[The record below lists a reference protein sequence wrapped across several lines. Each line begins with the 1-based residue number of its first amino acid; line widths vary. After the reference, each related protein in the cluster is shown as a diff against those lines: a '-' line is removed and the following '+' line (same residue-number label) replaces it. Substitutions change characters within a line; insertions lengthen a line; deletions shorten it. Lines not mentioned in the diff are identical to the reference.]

1 MPPRVS
7 QALNVF
13 YFLLLMTEIAL
24 REKAKAYLQLC
35 YRELNK
41 EDLFE
46 KRWLK
51 VQSLIDEKGI
61 YELLDFELDYGTKVA
76 WRNSNKCIGRLF
88 WRSME
93 VLDKRAIDSI
103 DAIFDVL
110 FEHIDFATNGGNIRS
125 TITVFNA
132 HKGIRIWNP
141 QLLGFAGYRQEDGSV
156 IGDPK
161 HVEFTKECIKLGW
174 EPKMGPFDIL
184 PLLVQI
190 EGEKLQWREIPKEI
204 ITLVPIEHPSIKAIN
219 DLKLKW
225 YSTPIIS
232 NMTLEVGGI
241 EFMAAPFNGWYMGTE
256 IGARNLADEDRY
268 NLLPLVAEKMG
279 LNLQDKNSLW
289 KDRAL
294 IELNQAVLYSF
305 RKAGVKIID
314 HHSASKQF
322 MQFMRQ
328 EEKEGRDVT
337 ANWSWIVP
345 PVSGS
350 TMEVFHT
357 EMHDIIKSPNYFY
370 QEDAWV

>member
-1 MPPRVS
+1 
-7 QALNVF
+7 
-13 YFLLLMTEIAL
+13 MTEIVL
-24 REKAKAYLQLC
+24 REKAKEYLQLC

-46 KRWLK
+46 ERWLK
-51 VQSLIDEKGI
+51 VLSSIEEKGT

-93 VLDKRAIDSI
+93 VLDKRNLDSI

-110 FEHIDFATNGGNIRS
+110 FEHIDYATNGGNIRS

-161 HVEFTKECIKLGW
+161 YVEFTEECIKLGW
-174 EPKMGPFDIL
+174 KPKMGSFDIL

-190 EGEKLQWREIPKEI
+190 EGGKVQWREIPKDI
-204 ITLVPIEHPSIKAIN
+204 ITLVPIEHPSIQAIN
-219 DLKLKW
+219 DLKLQW

-256 IGARNLADEDRY
+256 IGARNLADENRY
-268 NLLPLVAEKMG
+268 NLLPLIAEKMA
-279 LNLQDKNSLW
+279 LDIHDKTSLW

-328 EEKEGRDVT
+328 EEKEGRDIT

-357 EMHDIIKSPNYFY
+357 EMQDVIKSPNYFY
-370 QEDAWV
+370 QKDAWI

>member
-1 MPPRVS
+1 
-7 QALNVF
+7 
-13 YFLLLMTEIAL
+13 MTEIAL
-24 REKAKAYLQLC
+24 REKAKAYLELC
-35 YRELNK
+35 YQELNK

-46 KRWLK
+46 ERWLM
-51 VQSLIDEKGI
+51 VLSSIEEKGT

-93 VLDKRAIDSI
+93 VLDKRSLYSI

-110 FEHIDFATNGGNIRS
+110 FEHIEFATNGGNIRS

-141 QLLGFAGYRQEDGSV
+141 QLLGFAGYEQEDGSV

-161 HVEFTKECIKLGW
+161 HVEFTNECIRMGW
-174 EPKMGPFDIL
+174 EPKMGQFDIL

-190 EGEKLQWREIPKEI
+190 EGEKIQWREIPKEI
-204 ITLVPIEHPSIKAIN
+204 ITLVSIEHPSIQAIN
-219 DLKLKW
+219 DLKLQW

-232 NMTLEVGGI
+232 NMTLEIGGI

-268 NLLPLVAEKMG
+268 NLLPVVADKMG
-279 LNLQDKNSLW
+279 LDLHDKNSLW

-350 TMEVFHT
+350 TMDVFHT
-357 EMHDIIKSPNYFY
+357 EMNDIIKSPNYFY

>member
-1 MPPRVS
+1 MS
-7 QALNVF
+7 EQTF
-13 YFLLLMTEIAL
+13 I
-24 REKAKAYLQLC
+24 EKAKAYLELC

-41 EDLFE
+41 EDLLEQRLADVFDA
-46 KRWLK
+46 
-51 VQSLIDEKGI
+51 IANTGT

-88 WRSME
+88 WRTME
-93 VLDKRAIDSI
+93 VLDKRELNTTDEVF
-103 DAIFDVL
+103 DAL

-132 HKGIRIWNP
+132 HKEIRIWNP
-141 QLLGFAGYRQEDGSV
+141 QLLGFAGYLQEDGSV

-161 HVEFTKECIKLGW
+161 NIEFTKECIKLGW
-174 EPKMGPFDIL
+174 EPQMGAFDIL
-184 PLLVQI
+184 PLVVKI
-190 EGEKLQWREIPKEI
+190 GDEEPVFKEIPEDI
-204 ITLVPIEHPSIKAIN
+204 VCLISIEHPSIESFK
-219 DLKLKW
+219 DLNLQW

-241 EFMAAPFNGWYMGTE
+241 EFFAAPFNGWYMGTE

-268 NLLPLVAEKMG
+268 DLLPTVAKLMG
-279 LNLQDKNSLW
+279 LDIRDKNSLW

-294 IELNQAVLYSF
+294 TELNQAVLYSF

-328 EEKEGRDVT
+328 EAKEGRDVT
-337 ANWSWIVP
+337 ADWAWIVP
-345 PVSGS
+345 PTAGS
-350 TMEVFHT
+350 TMKVFHT
-357 EMHDIIKSPNYFY
+357 EMKDIVLSPNYFY
-370 QEDAWV
+370 QENPWD

>member
-1 MPPRVS
+1 MK
-7 QALNVF
+7 
-13 YFLLLMTEIAL
+13 EIAL
-24 REKAKAYLQLC
+24 REKAKGYLELC
-35 YRELNK
+35 YQELNK

-46 KRWLK
+46 ERWLK
-51 VQSLIDEKGI
+51 VLTSIEEKGT

-93 VLDKRAIDSI
+93 VLDKRYLDSI

-141 QLLGFAGYRQEDGSV
+141 QLLGFAGYEQEDGSV

-161 HVEFTKECIKLGW
+161 HVEFTNECIKMGW
-174 EPKMGPFDIL
+174 EPKMGQFDIL
-184 PLLVQI
+184 PLIVQI
-190 EGEKLQWREIPKEI
+190 EGEKIQWREIPKEI
-204 ITLVPIEHPSIKAIN
+204 ITLVSIEHPSIQAIN
-219 DLKLKW
+219 DLKLQW

-268 NLLPLVAEKMG
+268 NLLPLVADKMG
-279 LNLQDKNSLW
+279 LDLHDKNSLW

-357 EMHDIIKSPNYFY
+357 EMNDIIKSPNYFY
-370 QEDAWV
+370 QDDAWS

>member
-1 MPPRVS
+1 
-7 QALNVF
+7 
-13 YFLLLMTEIAL
+13 MTGRSL
-24 REKAKAYLQLC
+24 REKAKAYLELC

-46 KRWLK
+46 ERWRD
-51 VQSLIDEKGI
+51 VENSIREQGT

-93 VLDKRAIDSI
+93 VLDKRFVDST
-103 DAIFDVL
+103 DAIFEAL

-141 QLLGFAGYRQEDGSV
+141 QLLGFAGYEQKDGSV

-161 HVEFTKECIKLGW
+161 QVKFTKECIKLGW
-174 EPKMGPFDIL
+174 EPKMGPFDVL

-190 EGEKLQWREIPKEI
+190 EGKTPEWREIPKDL

-219 DLKLKW
+219 DLKLQW

-268 NLLPLVAEKMG
+268 NLLPVVAKKMG
-279 LNLQDKNSLW
+279 LDVRDKNLLW

-294 IELNQAVLYSF
+294 VELNQAVLYSF

-328 EEKEGRDVT
+328 EAKEGREVT
-337 ANWSWIVP
+337 ADWSWIVP
-345 PVSGS
+345 PTSGS
-350 TMEVFHT
+350 TTKVFHT
-357 EMHDIIKSPNYFY
+357 EMQDIINSPNYFY
-370 QEDAWV
+370 QENPWD

>member
-1 MPPRVS
+1 
-7 QALNVF
+7 
-13 YFLLLMTEIAL
+13 
-24 REKAKAYLQLC
+24 
-35 YRELNK
+35 
-41 EDLFE
+41 
-46 KRWLK
+46 
-51 VQSLIDEKGI
+51 
-61 YELLDFELDYGTKVA
+61 
-76 WRNSNKCIGRLF
+76 
-88 WRSME
+88 ME
-93 VLDKRAIDSI
+93 VLDKRSLDSI
-103 DAIFDVL
+103 DAIFDAL

-141 QLLGFAGYRQEDGSV
+141 QLLGFAGYEQEDGSV

-161 HVEFTKECIKLGW
+161 HVEFTNECIKLGW
-174 EPKMGPFDIL
+174 EPKMGLFDIL

-190 EGEKLQWREIPKEI
+190 EGEKIQWREIPKEI
-204 ITLVPIEHPSIKAIN
+204 ITLVSIEHPSIQAIN
-219 DLKLKW
+219 DLKLQW

-268 NLLPLVAEKMG
+268 NLLPIVADKMG
-279 LNLQDKNSLW
+279 LDLHDKNSLW

-357 EMHDIIKSPNYFY
+357 EMNDIIKSPNYFY